1 MKNYLERF
9 KNVGTIISVV
19 SIIGLLFV
27 QFGYKVDLEWLDV
40 TIKLI
45 CSLGVAL
52 GVLNNPTTPKMDLP
66 FIQQVD
72 KTEDKPKGEVTE
84 FRG

>member
-40 TIKLI
+40 TIKLV

-52 GVLNNPTTPKMDLP
+52 GILNNPTTPKMDLP
-66 FIQQVD
+66 FINKVD
-72 KTEDKPKGEVTE
+72 TTDIKPVGEVTD

>member
-9 KNVGTIISVV
+9 KNVGTVISVV
-19 SIIGLLFV
+19 SIVGLLSV
-27 QFGYKVDLEWLDV
+27 QFGFKVDLEWLDV

-52 GVLNNPTTPKMDLP
+52 GILNNPTTPKMDLP
-66 FIQQVD
+66 FIKEVE
-72 KTEDKPKGEVTE
+72 TIEIEPKGQVTE